1 MKKVYLV
8 AMLSLLF
15 ATVSFAQEEGA
26 TTVKKPSWSGFVT
39 NKFWDNWEISV
50 DGGTGTAFTN
60 KPDYGAKKD
69 RFGWNVE
76 LSVTKWIHPVFGV
89 RAAAS
94 YNEYSNFNKG
104 DRFKTIWGAWW
115 AHADAM
121 LNFSNWVGG
130 YREDRVYYA
139 IPYVS
144 AGFYG
149 KSIHENRSLG
159 LGVGLLNKFRVCK
172 QIDINLELAA
182 IGSTSRVSP
191 VNFSSHVLCTTTAQ
205 VGITYRFNKRYW
217 QRGAAGYTLSDI
229 QALKDQLAASQAAAE
244 KALAD
249 NDKLKGSLADCDK
262 RAAAAEKK
270 AADEAAELKRLADA
284 LADCQKK
291 LGEEDVVIY
300 FGYGIASLND
310 NDKTRLNV
318 LAENI
323 KNSDGTYTVY
333 GYADKGT
340 GTSAA
345 NTKLAEKRAKTVY
358 DYLVKCGVA
367 TDKLSYKGTFSDE
380 LYTGKVE
387 ANRAA
392 AIK

>member
-50 DGGTGTAFTN
+50 GAGTGTAFTHRA
-60 KPDYGAKKD
+60 DYGPKSD
-69 RFGWNVE
+69 RFGWNAG

-94 YNEYSNFNKG
+94 YGEYNNFNPGSSDKV
-104 DRFKTIWGAWW
+104 TWGAWW

-139 IPYVS
+139 VPFVS

-149 KSIHENRSLG
+149 KSAKENRSLG
-159 LGVGLLNKFRVCK
+159 IGAGLLNKFRVCK
-172 QIDINLELAA
+172 QIDINLELAI
-182 IGSTSRVSP
+182 IGSTSRVAP
-191 VNFSSHVLCTTTAQ
+191 VTFGSHVLGTYTASA
-205 VGITYRFNKRYW
+205 GITYRFNKRYW
-217 QRGAAGYTLSDI
+217 QRGAAGYTLADI
-229 QALKDQLAASQAAAE
+229 QAIKDQLAASQAAAE

-262 RAAAAEKK
+262 RASAAEKK
-270 AADEAAELKRLADA
+270 AAEQAAELKRLADA

-291 LGEEDVVIY
+291 LGEEDVVIF
-300 FGYGIASLND
+300 FGYGSANLSA
-310 NDKTRLNV
+310 NDKTRLDL

-323 KNSDGTYTVY
+323 KDNGTSYTVY

-340 GTSAA
+340 GSAAA
-345 NTKLAEKRAKTVY
+345 NTRLAEKRAKNVY
-358 DYLVKCGVA
+358 DYLVKCGVSA
-367 TDKLSYKGTFSDE
+367 DKLSYKGTFADE

-392 AIK
+392 SVK